1 VLKFVQKYLFLG
13 TLVLAFLGGMED
25 GFAQGNSRERLFTVS
40 GIEVDESAA
49 SAREARTIAL
59 AKAEEVAFQTL
70 LQRLTRDYDLARFVL
85 PEGARAADYVRG
97 IEVNDERNSRIRYIA
112 TITITFDEAK
122 IEELLGGQ
130 NIAYVSFAP
139 KLTLVFPLLWQD
151 GAWLLWQEDNAF
163 RELWTEEVLQNRI
176 MAYQLPRGDLAER
189 TGITPDILISG
200 RQKDRLKALGADYG
214 AEEILVVAARLD
226 RGTYG
231 DTIGIA
237 LELIYPLGGLD
248 RAIIET
254 ALRFPES
261 DSELMTRAIEQ
272 MLNDQDAAWKA
283 KSLTQF
289 GSVTELMVII
299 PAEDTDSWADALA
312 RLRATAVVQDIE
324 IKRMAMP
331 VSYVVIKFIGSQEQ
345 LALALA
351 QKGLILLE
359 SAEGWVVL
367 REETQGLFVNGG

>member
-1 VLKFVQKYLFLG
+1 MLKFALKYLFIG
-13 TLVLAFLGGMED
+13 GLVLAVLGGMED
-25 GFAQGNSRERLFTVS
+25 GLAQGDSRERLFTVS
-40 GIEVDESAA
+40 GIEVDERAA
-49 SAREARTIAL
+49 SAREARAMAIAM
-59 AKAEEVAFQTL
+59 AEDAAFQTL
-70 LQRLTRDYDLARFVL
+70 LQRLTQDYDLARFVL

-97 IEVNDERNSRIRYIA
+97 IEVNDERNSRVRYIA

-122 IEELLGGQ
+122 IEELLGSQ
-130 NIAYVSFAP
+130 SIAYVSIAP

-151 GAWLLWQEDNAF
+151 GAWLLWQDDNAF

-176 MAYQLPRGDLAER
+176 MAYQLPRGELAER
-189 TGITPDILISG
+189 TGITPDILIAG
-200 RQKDRLKALGADYG
+200 RQRERLKSLAADYG
-214 AEEILVVAARLD
+214 AEDILVVAARLD

-231 DTIGIA
+231 DTSGLT

-248 RAIIET
+248 GAIIET

-261 DSELMTRAIEQ
+261 DNELMARAIQE
-272 MLNDQDAAWKA
+272 MLGDQDAAWKSS
-283 KSLTQF
+283 SLIQF
-289 GSVTELMVII
+289 GAVAELMVII
-299 PAEDTDSWADALA
+299 PAEDTDSWAEAMA
-312 RLRATAVVQDIE
+312 RLRATALIQDIE

-331 VSYVVIKFIGSQEQ
+331 ASYVVIKFIGSQEQ

-367 REETQGLFVNGG
+367 REETQGLIANGG

>member
-1 VLKFVQKYLFLG
+1 MLKFVQKYLFLG

-70 LQRLTRDYDLARFVL
+70 LQRLTQEYDLARFVL

-130 NIAYVSFAP
+130 KIAYVSFAP
-139 KLTLVFPLLWQD
+139 KLTLVFPLLWKD

-176 MAYQLPRGDLAER
+176 MDYQLPLGELAER

-248 RAIIET
+248 GAIIET